1 MDEFQKNVVIDN
13 MSTGFDVY
21 ALQRSTPAHSFEV
34 PTGRRYT
41 REVVFG
47 EKGAV
52 IVGGSDHG
60 KVYVFD
66 LKSSTLAQLITHGKH
81 TSLIQ
86 AIIVR
91 FIC

>member
-1 MDEFQKNVVIDN
+1 MN
-13 MSTGFDVY
+13 TGFDVY
-21 ALQRSTPAHSFEV
+21 ALQCSTPAHSFEI
-34 PTGRRYT
+34 PTGRRYI
-41 REVVFG
+41 RNVAFG

-66 LKSSTLAQLITHGKH
+66 LKSSIPAQLITHGKP

-86 AIIVR
+86 AIIVG
-91 FIC
+91 FIF

>member
-1 MDEFQKNVVIDN
+1 

-41 REVVFG
+41 RDVVFG

-66 LKSSTLAQLITHGKH
+66 LKSSFDLKPSTPAQLITHGKP

-91 FIC
+91 FIF

>member
-1 MDEFQKNVVIDN
+1 

-21 ALQRSTPAHSFEV
+21 TLQRSTPAHSFEI
-34 PTGRRYT
+34 PAGRRYT
-41 REVVFG
+41 RDVVFG
-47 EKGAV
+47 EKCAV

-66 LKSSTLAQLITHGKH
+66 LKSSTPVQLITHGKP

-86 AIIVR
+86 AVIVR
-91 FIC
+91 FFLKPEFH